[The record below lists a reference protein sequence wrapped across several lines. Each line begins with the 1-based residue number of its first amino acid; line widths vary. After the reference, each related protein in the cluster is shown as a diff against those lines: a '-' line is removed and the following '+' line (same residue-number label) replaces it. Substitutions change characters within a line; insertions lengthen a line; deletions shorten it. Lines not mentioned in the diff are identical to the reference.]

1 MSKAKLFDI
10 KCFPM
15 DTARLV
21 CAPLLLVYR
30 MKRMTPEGKPY
41 KEKLRGGA
49 VIAANHTSMQ
59 DPFLVGTA
67 FWYRRLHF
75 LAAEAVFGGKLRSWL
90 LRGVGAIRID
100 RNAADIEA
108 INKSIDTVKAGRLL
122 AIFPQGSIKQEEKLQ
137 AIKSGAV
144 LIAMRAGVPII
155 PVHVLPKKKWYSRR
169 QTVIG
174 APIDPADYIAG
185 KFPTKGDIDRIA
197 AKLMEEM
204 NRLGEVCEY
213 V

>member
-1 MSKAKLFDI
+1 MSKSKLFDI
-10 KCFPM
+10 RRFPM
-15 DTARLV
+15 DMARFV

-30 MKRMTPEGKPY
+30 MKCMTPEGEPY

-59 DPFLVGTA
+59 DPFLVGTV

-108 INKSIDTVKAGRLL
+108 INKSVETVKEGRLL
-122 AIFPQGSIKQEEKLQ
+122 AVFPQGRIKNEEKLQ
-137 AIKSGAV
+137 SVKSGAV

-155 PVHVLPKKKWYSRR
+155 PVNVLPKRKWYSRR
-169 QTVIG
+169 RAVIG
-174 APIDPADYIAG
+174 QPIVPADYIAG
-185 KFPTKGDIDRIA
+185 KFPKKSDIDCIA
-197 AKLMEEM
+197 ARLMEEM